1 VGKVDGKFWAY
12 VLENSVGRFYIGS
25 TGDLAERLSQHND
38 PAATSSK
45 YCPKNGPW
53 KLVWKEAFVT
63 RSQAMEREKQIKRMK
78 SARWIRENLL
88 NCQSESRRAG
98 INR

>member
-1 VGKVDGKFWAY
+1 MEEEDGKFWAY
-12 VLENSVGRFYIGS
+12 VLENSAGRFYIGS
-25 TGDLAERLSQHND
+25 TNDLERRLSQHND
-38 PAATSSK
+38 PATSGK

-53 KLVWKEAFVT
+53 RLVWKEIFTT
-63 RSQAMEREKQIKRMK
+63 RAQAMRREKQIKRMK

-88 NCQSESRRAG
+88 DRQSESRRAG